1 MRWISQ
7 AFRITCFLLL
17 ANNSLWSQEQKIADS
32 LALIYQRTVG
42 PDSTRLNLLRHLA
55 FHEVRDYKKALG
67 YADELI
73 RLATATG
80 QTDYRRMGYFIRGTK
95 LRLLGRLD
103 EALAAFFRSAELAR
117 QTKNRTAEGETYGA
131 IADTYSVAGHHDHA
145 RDSYDKAIAL
155 LRQTNDS
162 LSLATA
168 LYNAGD
174 ELQKIK
180 RYDTALLYFTEA
192 QRIFERKQYRSGL
205 AYCLGSLG
213 MVYAGL
219 GKNALALQKIQQ
231 AIVLLE
237 ETEDYYPICD
247 FLFSM
252 ADVYQRKNDPATALA
267 YSQQSLRLAE
277 RYGLKEQIRDA
288 HLKLS
293 TLYEGLGKAPE
304 ALAGYKNYILYRD
317 SINNL
322 AAERKMADLRY
333 NFGIS
338 QKQAEVDL
346 LNEQKR
352 NEKKLTV
359 LLAVILGLAVLL
371 LVVVF
376 RTYKTKQRAYR
387 ILNKQKQETD
397 VQRTKAE
404 MALTELQLTQKQL
417 IQSAKMAS
425 LGELTAGIAHEIQ
438 NPLNFV
444 RNFSELSVELLHE
457 LREAARTEPSACEKD
472 ANQLL
477 NDLDKNLQKINE
489 HGKRADAIV
498 KGMLQHTMGSTG
510 KKERT
515 DLNALVDEY
524 LRLCYQGWRAKN
536 KAIQVEVQTRL
547 DDTIGRVDLVPQEIG
562 RVLLN
567 LYNNA
572 FYAVLEK
579 QQKTKGSFLPM
590 VSVGTKRIGQQV
602 CISVRDNGTGISLA
616 LLDKIYQPF
625 FTTKPTGQGT
635 GLGLS
640 LSYDIIKSHG
650 GELSVQTEDGQF
662 TEFTITLPVS
672 VKQETPASLP
682 A

>member
-1 MRWISQ
+1 M
-7 AFRITCFLLL
+7 
-17 ANNSLWSQEQKIADS
+17 ADVYLS
-32 LALIYQRTVG
+32 KNDTAT
-42 PDSTRLNLLRHLA
+42 
-55 FHEVRDYKKALG
+55 ALG
-67 YADELI
+67 Y
-73 RLATATG
+73 T
-80 QTDYRRMGYFIRGTK
+80 Q
-95 LRLLGRLD
+95 
-103 EALAAFFRSAELAR
+103 
-117 QTKNRTAEGETYGA
+117 Q
-131 IADTYSVAGHHDHA
+131 
-145 RDSYDKAIAL
+145 
-155 LRQTNDS
+155 S
-162 LSLATA
+162 LSLA
-168 LYNAGD
+168 
-174 ELQKIK
+174 
-180 RYDTALLYFTEA
+180 
-192 QRIFERKQYRSGL
+192 
-205 AYCLGSLG
+205 
-213 MVYAGL
+213 V
-219 GKNALALQKIQQ
+219 
-231 AIVLLE
+231 
-237 ETEDYYPICD
+237 
-247 FLFSM
+247 
-252 ADVYQRKNDPATALA
+252 
-267 YSQQSLRLAE
+267 

-304 ALAGYKNYILYRD
+304 ALASYKIYMAYGD

-359 LLAVILGLAVLL
+359 LLTIILGLTILL
-371 LVVVF
+371 LAVVF

-387 ILNKQKQETD
+387 ILNRQKQETD
-397 VQRTKAE
+397 AQRAVAE
-404 MALTELQLTQKQL
+404 TALTELQLTQKQL

-457 LREAARTEPSACEKD
+457 LGESARSLVAAGDTN

-477 NDLDKNLQKINE
+477 HDLTENLQKINE

-524 LRLCYQGWRAKN
+524 MRLSYQGLRAKN
-536 KAIQVEVQTRL
+536 KSMQVEVETRL
-547 DDTIGRVDLVPQEIG
+547 DDTLGRVDVVPQEIG

-579 QQKTKGSFLPM
+579 QQKAGASYSPL
-590 VSVGTKRIGQQV
+590 VAVCTKRVGQQV
-602 CISVRDNGTGISLA
+602 YISVRDNGTGIAQA

-640 LSYDIIKSHG
+640 LSYDIIKAHG
-650 GELSVQTEDGQF
+650 GELTVQTEEGLF
-662 TEFTITLPVS
+662 TEFTVALPVA
-672 VKQETPASLP
+672 VKQETPVSLQ